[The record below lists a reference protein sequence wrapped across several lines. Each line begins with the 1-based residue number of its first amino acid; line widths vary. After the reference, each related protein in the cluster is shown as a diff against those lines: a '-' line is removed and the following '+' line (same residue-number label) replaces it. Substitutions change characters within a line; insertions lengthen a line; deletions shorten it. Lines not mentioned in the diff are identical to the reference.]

1 MAGSLDSE
9 RPDMGNAGEGGQRG
23 RRGHLLAERRRAGVL
38 CPLSA
43 LPVDCSPL
51 FFLDWLASA
60 GIQIWQV
67 LPFNPPDAYGSPYS
81 SASLN
86 AGDVRLLAEWPQATA
101 DDSVR
106 RASSATLTD
115 AAPILDDAPGSWLH
129 DYALFE
135 VARSVHGAPWCA
147 WPEALRDREPAAL
160 AAFALAH
167 ASAMATLI
175 AGQRAFFTRLAR
187 LRAAAHERGI
197 LLFGDMA
204 LYPAFDSVD
213 VWTHRALFELDA
225 AGRPTRVAGVPPDYF
240 SVTGQLWGNPVYDWP
255 AHEASA
261 FSWWKARIA
270 HQLQWL
276 DVLRIDHFRGLQ
288 AAWCIPADAST
299 AVDGEW
305 RTAPGAALLSSLD
318 DATRAA
324 LVAEDL
330 GVITPEVTNLRE
342 QFGLPGMRVLQF
354 GFSGD
359 AANPHHPSNI
369 EAEQVLY
376 TGTHDNDTS
385 LGWYL
390 QLDAHTRALVD
401 RALADPA
408 FAVPAQLDAA
418 RAKAARAGSFS
429 PSFFAWSFMASAVAC
444 AANTVVLPLQDV
456 LALGSAAR
464 MNTPGV
470 ATGNWHWQCDTR
482 ALTTQRAKQLRV
494 LLQGAG
500 RT

>member
-1 MAGSLDSE
+1 MVGSVDSE
-9 RPDMGNAGEGGQRG
+9 HPDNVLAGGSGRG
-23 RRGHLLAERRRAGVL
+23 RARGHLLAERRRAGVL
-38 CPLSA
+38 CPFSA
-43 LPVDCSPL
+43 LPVDRSPL
-51 FFLDWLASA
+51 FFLDWLAAA
-60 GIQIWQV
+60 GIEIWQV

-81 SASLN
+81 SPSLN
-86 AGDVRLLAEWPQATA
+86 AGDTALLAQWPLATA
-101 DDSVR
+101 AHGAAP
-106 RASSATLTD
+106 ASSSEQVD
-115 AAPILDDAPGSWLH
+115 AMPFVDAAPGSWLH

-135 VARSVHGAPWCA
+135 VARSVHGAPWCD
-147 WPEALRDREPAAL
+147 WPHPLRDREPAAL
-160 AAFALAH
+160 AVLAQAH
-167 ASAMATLI
+167 ANEIATLI
-175 AGQRAFFTRLAR
+175 AGQRAFFTRLACV
-187 LRAAAHERGI
+187 RAAAHERGI
-197 LLFGDMA
+197 VLFGDMA
-204 LYPAFDSVD
+204 LYPAYDSVD
-213 VWTHRALFELDA
+213 VWTHRTLFKLDA
-225 AGRPTRVAGVPPDYF
+225 AGRSTQVAGVPPDYF
-240 SVTGQLWGNPVYDWP
+240 SATGQLWGNPVYDWP

-276 DVLRIDHFRGLQ
+276 DVVRIDHFRGLQ
-288 AAWCIPADAST
+288 SAWCIPADALT
-299 AVDGEW
+299 AIDGEW
-305 RTAPGAALLSSLD
+305 RAVPGAALLSSLD

-330 GVITPEVTNLRE
+330 GVITPEVTALRE

-369 EAEQVLY
+369 DAGQVLY

-390 QLDAHTRALVD
+390 QLDANTRALVD
-401 RALADPA
+401 HALADSA
-408 FAVPAQLDAA
+408 GTDAPH
-418 RAKAARAGSFS
+418 AGSVS
-429 PSFFAWSFMASAVAC
+429 WSFMAIAIAS

-456 LALGSAAR
+456 LALDGSAR

-470 ATGNWHWQCDTR
+470 ATGNWRWRCDAS
-482 ALTTQRAKQLRV
+482 ALTAQLAQQLRG